1 MKRIVTMILM
11 GVLVSLTMNAQSR
24 LYVLEL
30 FGKYRTL
37 PDVVEV
43 HVTGKE
49 ARTVNL
55 ETYRSMSMPAS
66 IDEAKIVEQ
75 KVVKDGVTAKE
86 KEVEYRGGQL
96 YYGFYMLSPV
106 IKHDK
111 KLNRYL
117 FFLNQSLAK
126 KNPMN
131 KITMIYMEGK
141 ADIDYIKSLI
151 RK

>member
-1 MKRIVTMILM
+1 MKRVITMILM
-11 GVLVSLTMNAQSR
+11 SVLVSLAVNAQSR
-24 LYVLEL
+24 LHVLEL
-30 FGKYRTL
+30 LGRYRTL
-37 PDVVEV
+37 PNVVEV

-55 ETYRSMSMPAS
+55 ETYRSLSMPAS
-66 IDEAKIVEQ
+66 IENARKVEQ
-75 KVVKDGVTAKE
+75 MVVKDGVTAKE
-86 KEVEYRGGQL
+86 KEVEYRGGRL

-126 KNPMN
+126 KNPVD
-131 KITMIYMEGK
+131 KITMIYMEGE
-141 ADIDYIKSLI
+141 ADTDYIKSLI

>member
-37 PDVVEV
+37 LDVVEV